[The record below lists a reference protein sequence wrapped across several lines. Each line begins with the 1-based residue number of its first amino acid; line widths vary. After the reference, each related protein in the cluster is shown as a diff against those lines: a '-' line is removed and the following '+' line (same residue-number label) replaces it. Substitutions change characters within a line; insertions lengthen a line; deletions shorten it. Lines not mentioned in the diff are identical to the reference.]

1 MSCSDKI
8 ARWSVL
14 GVLGGFASMFLEPVY
29 IDSVVIGEFPRGK
42 EGNGRLRE
50 IMKRDCE
57 RALQARIG
65 KVEGR
70 VVLAS
75 KCDA

>member
-14 GVLGGFASMFLEPVY
+14 GILGGFASMFLEPVY
-29 IDSVVIGEFPRGK
+29 IDSVVIGEFPREK

-70 VVLAS
+70 VVLTS